1 MLPAVGKAASSL
13 RGKLGESLA
22 SIQKFDKPVTEATTS
37 SLEALK
43 AYAAADEM
51 RNGGGEAESI
61 PLFQRAIVLD
71 PNFAL
76 AYARLAAIY
85 GNIGEEDRASES
97 ARKAFDL
104 RERVSERERFY
115 IESHYY
121 FANGDLEK
129 EKETL
134 ELDIKAY
141 PNDTTAFGNLALLY
155 NLFYGQYEKAIPLAN
170 EASRLEPAAPF
181 GYIHAGLAYMA
192 LNRMEESRSLMQKAL
207 DAKADNL
214 FVHQQLFELALL
226 NGNADGMQQ
235 QVKWSEGKPSEY
247 LLLNEATNVAAA
259 GGQMKKAEELMQ
271 RSVQVTDRLGFKG
284 TTAATM
290 AAVAVIQSEFG
301 NSAKARELATSS
313 GAALHNRDNLE
324 SVALALAMTGDV
336 SHAQAIVDDLGHRF
350 PDDSV
355 VHQVN
360 IPCVRALIDLQRKA
374 PEPAV
379 QALDAVKLYE
389 LGTAVAF
396 LPTYIRGQAY
406 LQAKRGT
413 DAAAEFQ
420 KIVDHR
426 GINPIAVEHSLAK
439 LGLGR
444 AYVIT
449 GDATRARAAYQD
461 FLALWKDAD
470 PEIPI
475 LKEAKAEY
483 AKLQ

>member
-1 MLPAVGKAASSL
+1 MP
-13 RGKLGESLA
+13 RR
-22 SIQKFDKPVTEATTS
+22 TTS
-37 SLEALK
+37 SST
-43 AYAAADEM
+43 
-51 RNGGGEAESI
+51 NSSI
-61 PLFQRAIVLD
+61 
-71 PNFAL
+71 
-76 AYARLAAIY
+76 
-85 GNIGEEDRASES
+85 
-97 ARKAFDL
+97 
-104 RERVSERERFY
+104 
-115 IESHYY
+115 
-121 FANGDLEK
+121 
-129 EKETL
+129 
-134 ELDIKAY
+134 
-141 PNDTTAFGNLALLY
+141 
-155 NLFYGQYEKAIPLAN
+155 
-170 EASRLEPAAPF
+170 
-181 GYIHAGLAYMA
+181 
-192 LNRMEESRSLMQKAL
+192 
-207 DAKADNL
+207 
-214 FVHQQLFELALL
+214 ELALL
-226 NGNADGMQQ
+226 NGDADGMQQ

-259 GGQMKKAEELMQ
+259 RGQMKKAEELMQ

-336 SHAQAIVDDLGHRF
+336 SHAQAIVDDLGRRF

-449 GDATRARAAYQD
+449 GDAARARAAYQD

-470 PEIPI
+470 SEIPI